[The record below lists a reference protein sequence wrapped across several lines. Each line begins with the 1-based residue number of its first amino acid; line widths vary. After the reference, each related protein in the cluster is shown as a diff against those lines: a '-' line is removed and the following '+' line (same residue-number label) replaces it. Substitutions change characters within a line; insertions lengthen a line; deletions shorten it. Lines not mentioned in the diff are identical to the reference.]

1 MNDDHRK
8 TCIVL
13 VSDFSCRIA
22 RREIVSVA
30 TSPTAKYW
38 VMENGAP
45 RSQGG
50 QFAVPENVEECVGYI
65 NQTLQSVGLPAAV
78 ELTEGGKVSFFFAAL
93 NIC

>member
-1 MNDDHRK
+1 MNGDTRK
-8 TCIVL
+8 TCNTL
-13 VSDFSCRIA
+13 VSDSSCRTA
-22 RREIVSVA
+22 RRQIVGLAS
-30 TSPTAKYW
+30 SPSAQYW